1 VLRPSGAIVLEE
13 KIASPSDTKL
23 AVVPDRSGPRLVVG
37 DGPNLQVRRLLH
49 IDGPRWYAARAL
61 GAVVGGLLLL
71 ALALLATLRPPP
83 PQ

>member
-1 VLRPSGAIVLEE
+1 
-13 KIASPSDTKL
+13 
-23 AVVPDRSGPRLVVG
+23 VVG